1 MSERHLVSGNSALN
15 GRGYVIHS
23 FIYLFSASDLNSNNL
38 KARTHAHTHTHVQT
52 QGYTLNQLKPIHRP
66 CGKAVPV
73 WPDSPVPLTATE
85 Q

>member
-23 FIYLFSASDLNSNNL
+23 LIYLFSARDLNSINL
-38 KARTHAHTHTHVQT
+38 KARTHTHIQTHR
-52 QGYTLNQLKPIHRP
+52 YTLNQLKPIHRP